1 VCRLTYNDDVVAFKM
16 GRRQDGPSRTGVR
29 GRIPPHFYTI
39 QRDPDQQERKNGA
52 GWALRYCQSGSDR
65 LEKQPTDLRRHHH
78 YMRDG
83 TLTPMNLY
91 PPVPISFLGIGLM
104 GKPMAMNLIKAGYRV
119 TVWNRTASK
128 AADLISAG
136 ARLAKSPADST
147 RDAEAV
153 VLMLENGAIVTE
165 LLFERGA
172 ASACREGTLIIDMSS
187 IAPAIAEDHAR
198 LLQQAGLR
206 YIDAP
211 VSGGTSGA
219 EKAALA
225 IMAGGAISDITEAGP
240 IFAALGK
247 VTHVGPHGRGQLC
260 KLVNQCI
267 VAVTIG
273 AVAEGLLLA
282 EAGGADPA
290 QVRKAILGGFCQS
303 RILELHGQRMIERNF
318 TPGGLIKNQIK
329 DLDAAL
335 EVASRLGVTLPLTQ
349 QVRQLFVDLAESG
362 KEMLDH
368 SALILRLEALAT
380 GGGRA
385 VLLRSIKV
393 G

>member
-1 VCRLTYNDDVVAFKM
+1 MKL
-16 GRRQDGPSRTGVR
+16 
-29 GRIPPHFYTI
+29 H
-39 QRDPDQQERKNGA
+39 
-52 GWALRYCQSGSDR
+52 
-65 LEKQPTDLRRHHH
+65 
-78 YMRDG
+78 
-83 TLTPMNLY
+83 

-104 GKPMAMNLIKAGYRV
+104 GEPMAMNLIRAGYQL

-128 AADLISAG
+128 AADLVSAG
-136 ARLAKSPADST
+136 ARLAKSPAEAV
-147 RDAEAV
+147 RDAAAV

-165 LLFERGA
+165 LLFEHGVV
-172 ASACREGTLIIDMSS
+172 SACREGTLVIDMSS
-187 IAPAIAEDHAR
+187 IAPAIAEDHGR
-198 LLQQAGLR
+198 LLLRTGLR
-206 YIDAP
+206 YVDAP

-219 EKAALA
+219 EKATLA
-225 IMAGGAISDITEAGP
+225 IMAGGEKSDIIDAGP
-240 IFAALGK
+240 IFAALGN

-303 RILELHGQRMIERNF
+303 RILELHGQRIIERNF
-318 TPGGLIKNQIK
+318 VPGGLIKNQIK

-335 EVASRLGVTLPLTQ
+335 EVANRLGVTLPLTQ
-349 QVRQLFVDLAESG
+349 QVRQLFVDLADSG

-368 SALILRLEALAT
+368 SALILRLEALSAEKK
-380 GGGRA
+380 
-385 VLLRSIKV
+385 RSQN
-393 G
+393 